1 MFIGKA
7 LYSSRASLHPGVE
20 MNTSELNSGV
30 SSTMDHHII
39 QAVWVRALAG
49 DTVLYSW
56 TRHLTVTVLLST
68 QDNKWVQADSIMLGP
83 CDGLMAHFP
92 HMQT

>member
-30 SSTMDHHII
+30 SLTMDHHII
-39 QAVWVRALAG
+39 QAVRVQALAG
-49 DTVLYSW
+49 ETALYSW
-56 TRHLTVTVLLST
+56 TRHLTVTVPPST
-68 QDNKWVQADSIMLGP
+68 QENKWLQADLITLGP
-83 CDGLMAHFP
+83 CGGLMAHFP
-92 HMQT
+92 DMQT